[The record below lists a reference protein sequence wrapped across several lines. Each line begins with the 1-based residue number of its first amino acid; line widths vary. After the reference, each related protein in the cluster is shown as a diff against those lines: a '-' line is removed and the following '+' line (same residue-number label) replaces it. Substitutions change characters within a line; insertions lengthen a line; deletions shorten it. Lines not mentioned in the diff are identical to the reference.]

1 MHWLLVPLR
10 IQWVTYLH
18 PVFNEQ
24 QRFVRETTLGRLN
37 ADTFGDFMS
46 TSGSMIRT
54 NQRF

>member
-1 MHWLLVPLR
+1 MHWFLVPLR

-18 PVFNEQ
+18 PVFHEQ